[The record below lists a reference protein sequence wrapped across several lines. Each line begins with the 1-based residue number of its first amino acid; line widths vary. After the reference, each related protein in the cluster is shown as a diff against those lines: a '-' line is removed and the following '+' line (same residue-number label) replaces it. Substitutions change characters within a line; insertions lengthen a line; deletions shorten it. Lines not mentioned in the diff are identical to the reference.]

1 MLMQSGSLTIK
12 TPPTLIIMA
21 PKSKA
26 SAAGVKHKFFID
38 YSRPVSDG
46 VFDAA
51 AFEDYLRG
59 RIKLEGKTG
68 QLGDKIKITR
78 DSKKLTVA
86 STVPL
91 SKRYVKYL
99 TQKFLKKNSL
109 RDWIRVVAT
118 TKDGYELRFYK
129 IDGLGDDEEDA

>member
-1 MLMQSGSLTIK
+1 MLWLVLLAYPQDTTGT
-12 TPPTLIIMA
+12 TMA
-21 PKSKA
+21 PKQ
-26 SAAGVKHKFFID
+26 SAAGVKHKFFVD
-38 YSRPVSDG
+38 YSRPAGDG

-78 DSKKLTVA
+78 DSKKLTIS
-86 STVPL
+86 STVPF

-99 TQKFLKKNSL
+99 TAKFLKKNSL
-109 RDWIRVVAT
+109 RDWLRITAT
-118 TKDGYELRFYK
+118 SKDGYELRFYN
-129 IDGLGDDEEDA
+129 IAVDGEDEDE

>member
-1 MLMQSGSLTIK
+1 
-12 TPPTLIIMA
+12 MA

-26 SAAGVKHKFFID
+26 SAASIKHKFYID
-38 YSRPVSDG
+38 YSRPVGDG

-99 TQKFLKKNSL
+99 TQKYLKKNSL

-129 IDGLGDDEEDA
+129 IDGLGDDDEDA